1 MRLRAMDET
10 RVIVWQALVWQST
23 VIHIHTVNEGI
34 HGHGFAVGKTDN
46 NIPFAM
52 EYDMALTEDWNIK
65 EMSIKSLLDERFIVL
80 MHEDKQ
86 WYNDKGQH
94 LNEFDGIEFV
104 DISISPFTNT
114 LPIKRLQFKGKQPQ
128 KVDIIY
134 FDENKFCLR
143 KVQQIYSHVGER
155 TYCYQDIE
163 LPDFVSNIVVD
174 EDGLVID
181 FPKMF
186 RRV

>member
-1 MRLRAMDET
+1 MNKART
-10 RVIVWQALVWQST
+10 IVWQALAWQST
-23 VIHIHTVNEGI
+23 VVHTHKVNEDI
-34 HGHGFAVGKTDN
+34 RGHGFAIGKTDG

-52 EYDMALTEDWNIK
+52 DYDLALTADWNIK
-65 EMSIKSLLDERFIVL
+65 EMSVKSLLDERAIRLV
-80 MHEDKQ
+80 HEGDQ
-86 WYNDKGQH
+86 WYDGKGQY
-94 LNEFDGIEFV
+94 LPEFDGIEFV

-114 LPIKRLQFKGKQPQ
+114 LPIKRLQFEGEQAQ

-134 FDENKFCLR
+134 FDENKFTLQ
-143 KVQQIYSHVGER
+143 KVQQIYSHLGER

-163 LPDFVSNIVVD
+163 LPDFVSNITVD